1 MPRSSTFGMACRIA
15 ISRTFWRKAALKR
28 MGPLRHIKI
37 YRSKSLDKV
46 EQDHRFIE
54 RRIRSMMGF
63 KSFASAAATLDG
75 CETANMIRKGPLGS
89 GCPIKLFAEL
99 AA

>member
-1 MPRSSTFGMACRIA
+1 M
-15 ISRTFWRKAALKR
+15 KR
-28 MGPLRHIKI
+28 VGSLRQIRI
-37 YRSKSLDKV
+37 YRSKYLNKA
-46 EQDHRFIE
+46 EQDRPFIE